1 MDSET
6 LPGTSRPPIAENI
19 RALKERAGVT
29 WRQVAEGTDAT
40 ERQVLQ
46 WASTESR
53 HVPSWRTCQRLAAYF
68 SRQLDETIRPAY
80 FYSEHE
86 QAA

>member
-1 MDSET
+1 MASET
-6 LPGTSRPPIAENI
+6 LPGAPRPPIAENL
-19 RALKERAGVT
+19 RALKDRAGVT
-29 WRQVAEGTDAT
+29 WKQIAEGTQAP

-68 SRQLDETIRPAY
+68 SGLLGEPIHPSY
-80 FYSEHE
+80 FYNE
-86 QAA
+86 QETT